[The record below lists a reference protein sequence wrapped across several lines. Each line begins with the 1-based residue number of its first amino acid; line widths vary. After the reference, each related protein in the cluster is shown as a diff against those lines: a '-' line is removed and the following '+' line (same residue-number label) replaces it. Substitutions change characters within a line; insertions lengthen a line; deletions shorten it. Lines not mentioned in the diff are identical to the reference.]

1 MPFDDSTP
9 YEVDEPTAER
19 AVIRF
24 APICDHQRTKEHED
38 ELSRVVAQHTA
49 VSCDM
54 SQTKTIASD
63 WLRWIARL
71 AIQAGQTGTV
81 FALAGLSD
89 NVSQTADLLGIRES
103 LTVVDTI
110 EDVWSL

>member
-9 YEVDEPTAER
+9 YEVDERTAER

-24 APICDHQRTKEHED
+24 APICDHQRLAEHED
-38 ELSRVVAQHTA
+38 ELNSVVEQHAA
-49 VSCDM
+49 VACDM
-54 SQTKTIASD
+54 SETKMIASD

-71 AIQAGQTGTV
+71 AIKAEKAGTT
-81 FALAGLSD
+81 FAVAGVND
-89 NVSQTADLLGIRES
+89 IVSQTADLLGIKES
-103 LTVVDTI
+103 LTVVDSV